1 MTITY
6 HTEIEQGDD
15 EWIALRRG
23 TLCAS
28 EVKLILT
35 VSGGNTITQ
44 YRATGKPLSKSTPA
58 RQKALD
64 SIGSREG
71 SVKDLSIIAD
81 VSDGVIRALVTDGAI
96 ESFTTVAPLSF
107 RASDDDRTKQH
118 IWEIAAQRIS
128 GYTEPT
134 YIGDAMLRGKD
145 DEVTARDLYSE
156 KYAPV
161 TEVGFVTNDDLG
173 FTIGYSP
180 DGLVSND
187 GLIEIKSRIQKYQ
200 VQTIVENTPP
210 DEFMLQLQ
218 TGLFVT
224 GRKWI
229 DFISY
234 SGGLEMVTMRVLP
247 DERYQT
253 AIRDAAIGFEAKVA
267 AAVQV
272 YRERLE
278 DPAMRL
284 IPTERTVY
292 EEMHI
297 GDEE

>member
-6 HTEIEQGDD
+6 YEEFDQGSD
-15 EWIALRRG
+15 EWMDIRRG
-23 TLCAS
+23 CLCAS

-35 VSGGNTITQ
+35 PTL
-44 YRATGKPLSKSTPA
+44 K
-58 RQKALD
+58 
-64 SIGSREG
+64 
-71 SVKDLSIIAD
+71 IAD
-81 VSDGVIRALVTDGAI
+81 NEKTR
-96 ESFTTVAPLSF
+96 
-107 RASDDDRTKQH
+107 QH
-118 IWEIAAQRIS
+118 VWEIAAQRIS

-134 YIGDAMLRGKD
+134 YIGDSMLRGRD
-145 DEVTARDLYSE
+145 DEVTARDIYSDR
-156 KYAPV
+156 YAPV

-180 DGLVSND
+180 DGLVGDD
-187 GLIEIKSRIQKYQ
+187 GLIEVKSRVQKYQ
-200 VQTIVENTPP
+200 VQTIVENVPP

-253 AIRDAAIGFEAKVA
+253 AIREAALLFEGKVSE
-267 AAVQV
+267 VV
-272 YRERLE
+272 RTYRARQN

-284 IPTERTVY
+284 IPTERQVY
-292 EEMHI
+292 EEMTI
-297 GDEE
+297 GEDE